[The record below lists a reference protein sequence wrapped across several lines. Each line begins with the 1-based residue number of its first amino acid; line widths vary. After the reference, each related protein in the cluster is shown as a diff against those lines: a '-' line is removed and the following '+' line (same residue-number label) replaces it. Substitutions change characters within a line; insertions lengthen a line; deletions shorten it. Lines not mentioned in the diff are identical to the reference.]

1 MTDLN
6 LLFPLWCQRTHYSQW
21 LFQVPTQGNTP
32 IALFPFLAQ
41 EETLLSIRIK
51 TPNYWYCIILWAFF
65 STSPRALLV
74 SSKKFYSHCAMGRT
88 TGEAERTIGEAEA
101 APPVP
106 RQGGGQRQD
115 LAQGLQGQSQS
126 SGWFT
131 APQAGH
137 GTLCQLLG
145 WCQGWWLHRRG
156 GAGPGCCS
164 WGCCGWHQRGCAE
177 VWFSPAPRW
186 EAAARREETLRS
198 FERHSCTAGKTLHSD
213 ALRDYGP
220 VELPHHRESSCSL

>member
-1 MTDLN
+1 MFHLN
-6 LLFPLWCQRTHYSQW
+6 DRSELAFSPVVPKDSLQSMAVPGSNTGKYTQPYSQSLPRKK
-21 LFQVPTQGNTP
+21 LFSPSELKLPTTDTVLFYEHFSVLLPELFWSLLKSFTATVP
-32 IALFPFLAQ
+32 
-41 EETLLSIRIK
+41 
-51 TPNYWYCIILWAFF
+51 W
-65 STSPRALLV
+65 
-74 SSKKFYSHCAMGRT
+74 
-88 TGEAERTIGEAEA
+88 ERTIGEAEA

-115 LAQGLQGQSQS
+115 LARGLQGQSQS

-145 WCQGWWLHRRG
+145 WCQGWWLQRRG

-186 EAAARREETLRS
+186 EAAARREETLCS

-220 VELPHHRESSCSL
+220 VELPHHREGSCSL